1 MAKRMPARYRECDD
15 SVVVT
20 IRIPRKA
27 WDLLDE
33 RPGTI
38 NKNVKA
44 LICKGLGLDL
54 AQLIAARNQRKLK
67 AARDKAS
74 LAA

>member
-27 WDLLDE
+27 WDLIE
-33 RPGTI
+33 EQPGTI

-54 AQLIAARNQRKLK
+54 AQLKAARNQRKLK
-67 AARDKAS
+67 AASDVLS
-74 LAA
+74 DAA